1 MWTGKGSVRRM
12 QVKLL
17 LLCYFRQVELYGKE
31 MKENL
36 RKIDE
41 ANSAPTNPLSALIV
55 LERTS
60 KEAGSSVQV

>member
-17 LLCYFRQVELYGKE
+17 LLCYFCQVELYGKE

-55 LERTS
+55 LEGTLT
-60 KEAGSSVQV
+60 EAGSSVQV